1 MGVTPTASGR
11 LFRAHRRARDVGRAR
26 LGRAVGVHARRPG
39 RHVEPVRDPPPP
51 ASPTRTAAGPLT
63 PARAASTRYCD
74 PGNMV
79 RHHHLG
85 SAFYRKNVTLPP
97 AMVPAHGSRLFVVFE
112 GVSRALRCWVDG
124 APLAGGTWKT
134 GQNSAHEFELTQHV
148 LGRQF
153 LLAVEVTNKANC
165 ASPGPVTRHPPT
177 SPTQRSS
184 RSSRSSRCPCGAD
197 TLGDCLGGKMNNLQM
212 GGLWGSVRLELR
224 PAAFLEHVFV
234 QPIFDRSLQGAA
246 RYRSV
251 TLNVSATLRGGSGGA
266 APHLALEVERWNSSA
281 AVQLSRPPLAQS
293 YEYSG
298 ARDGDTISG
307 LVTVHSPDLWHPDAT
322 ALYVATVR
330 LVTGVDTTEAASD
343 VVVTRFGIK

>member
-1 MGVTPTASGR
+1 
-11 LFRAHRRARDVGRAR
+11 
-26 LGRAVGVHARRPG
+26 
-39 RHVEPVRDPPPP
+39 
-51 ASPTRTAAGPLT
+51 
-63 PARAASTRYCD
+63 
-74 PGNMV
+74 MV

-124 APLAGGTWKT
+124 APLAGGAWKT

-148 LGRQF
+148 PGRQF
-153 LLAVEVTNKANC
+153 LLAVQVTNKANC
-165 ASPGPVTRHPPT
+165 ASPFFPHHHPPNA
-177 SPTQRSS
+177 PHAAHA
-184 RSSRSSRCPCGAD
+184 GLWAD
-197 TLGDCLGGKMNNLQM
+197 TLGDCLDGKMNNLQM

-266 APHLALEVERWNSSA
+266 TPHLAVEVERWNSSA
-281 AVQLSRPPLAQS
+281 AVQLSRPPQL
-293 YEYSG
+293 YGG

-307 LVTVHSPDLWHPDAT
+307 LVTVHSPALWHPDAT
-322 ALYVATVR
+322 ALYTATVR
-330 LVTGVDTTEAASD
+330 LVTGVEAAEAASD
-343 VVVTRFGIK
+343 VVVTRFGIRDLEVINGSFILNGAPLFLAGMQSNMIYPEHIYGFPDKESYIHRMKVAKSFGYNAVR